1 MRLKL
6 CEWRRARGISQEE
19 MAKKLD
25 ISKPTYF
32 RWEKDPQNI
41 SMHNAERIA
50 DILEVGLMDIIFMP

>member
-6 CEWRRARGISQEE
+6 CEWRRARNITQET
-19 MAKKLD
+19 MAKRLG

-41 SMHNAERIA
+41 TMLNAEKIA
-50 DILEVGLMDIIFMP
+50 DILEVDLPDIIFLP

>member
-6 CEWRRARGISQEE
+6 CEWRRARGISQGD
-19 MAKKLD
+19 MAKKLS

-50 DILEVGLMDIIFMP
+50 NILEVSLYDIIFLP

>member
-19 MAKKLD
+19 MAQKLD

-41 SMHNAERIA
+41 SIHNAERIA
-50 DILEVGLMDIIFMP
+50 AILEVTIYDIIFLP